1 MQDAPRRR
9 ENTIRIFYLPAFLAI
24 LPSDMDPATN
34 SRQKMDWHKSR
45 TLARLRLVA
54 ILEGIS
60 FLALLFVAMP
70 LKYWYQDP
78 YWVQKIGMVHGW
90 LFVLYVVLLVLA
102 HFQYKWSFG
111 KTTLGFVL
119 SLLPF
124 GTFYAER
131 KLFID
136 DKL

>member
-1 MQDAPRRR
+1 MNQTPD
-9 ENTIRIFYLPAFLAI
+9 
-24 LPSDMDPATN
+24 

-45 TLARLRLVA
+45 TLARLRLIAV
-54 ILEGIS
+54 LEGIS

-70 LKYWYQDP
+70 IKYFMNDP
-78 YWVQKIGMVHGW
+78 FWVQKIGMVHGW
-90 LFVLYVVLLVLA
+90 LFVLYVVLLALA
-102 HFQYKWSFG
+102 HFQYKWTFA

-119 SLLPF
+119 SLVPF

-136 DKL
+136 DKLS